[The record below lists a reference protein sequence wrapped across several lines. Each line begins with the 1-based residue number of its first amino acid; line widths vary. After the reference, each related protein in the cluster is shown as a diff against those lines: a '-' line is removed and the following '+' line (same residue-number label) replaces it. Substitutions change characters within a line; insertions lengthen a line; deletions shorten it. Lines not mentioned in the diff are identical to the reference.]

1 MVGRPILTWTIRRD
15 TGALRV
21 LLHAGMSPNTGGT
34 KLPLITAGI
43 TEVGHSS
50 HSPRVE
56 GRGQCSSAPSGCRA
70 VLGLCA
76 IASAI
81 RSARSLSKNSVRGS
95 GSLLSSK
102 ITAPVERSASL
113 LACHCR
119 VETCAHRW
127 MPHAGLRV
135 LHVRFLAK
143 GLDLEAF
150 TAGRF
155 CRSARVLRRNS
166 TTRCQHF
173 CGVSRKFAK
182 PRPRLKSAHFPAT
195 AFGKMVFKA
204 FWTYHSSFC
213 RPTLSWRF
221 KKVCY
226 SLSLRSRATTAFGK
240 LLLKLCS

>member
-1 MVGRPILTWTIRRD
+1 MLV
-15 TGALRV
+15 
-21 LLHAGMSPNTGGT
+21 
-34 KLPLITAGI
+34 
-43 TEVGHSS
+43 
-50 HSPRVE
+50 
-56 GRGQCSSAPSGCRA
+56 CPSGCRA

-166 TTRCQHF
+166 TRDANTFAAFQESLPSLGR
-173 CGVSRKFAK
+173 VS
-182 PRPRLKSAHFPAT
+182 KSAPPAT

-226 SLSLRSRATTAFGK
+226 SLGLRSRATTAFGK